1 MFLHSDY
8 SQVRFHHRIWTKG
21 LHHFGDYHEF
31 NLEIE
36 FVLSYIILEITL
48 IHFQIS
54 HTQGSICIL
63 LRDLHYVLHSD
74 YPQHGYPI
82 LNFEL

>member
-36 FVLSYIILEITL
+36 FVLAYIKLEITL
-48 IHFQIS
+48 ILFKLVIHKVVYLYYCGIY
-54 HTQGSICIL
+54 TLCSI
-63 LRDLHYVLHSD
+63 
-74 YPQHGYPI
+74 
-82 LNFEL
+82 